1 VRLLY
6 VTDRGAVG
14 DERFRRLLSQLA
26 DAPGLSVSLRERGA
40 SDRAVLELATA
51 ARDMLGPRVSLFLH
65 RRLDIAVAARADG
78 VQVPEN
84 GLPLAR
90 VRTSAPRPLRVGIST
105 HSAAG
110 AAAAIDAGADRVL
123 LGPIFATPGKAA
135 FGPPLGPSALE
146 GLPPAADHESEVYA
160 IGGIDESRIQELDRW
175 RDRIT
180 GIAAIRMIQEAPDPR
195 GVTARVAAR

>member
-1 VRLLY
+1 MRLLY

-40 SDRAVLELATA
+40 SDRAVLELAIA

-65 RRLDIAVAARADG
+65 RRLDIAFAARADG
-78 VQVPEN
+78 VQLPEN

-90 VRTSAPRPLRVGIST
+90 VRAAAPRPLRVGIST

-110 AAAAIDAGADRVL
+110 
-123 LGPIFATPGKAA
+123 GPELQPRRR
-135 FGPPLGPSALE
+135 SRRW
-146 GLPPAADHESEVYA
+146 ES
-160 IGGIDESRIQELDRW
+160 
-175 RDRIT
+175 T
-180 GIAAIRMIQEAPDPR
+180 
-195 GVTARVAAR
+195 RVASARRSPTGSATHGRPG